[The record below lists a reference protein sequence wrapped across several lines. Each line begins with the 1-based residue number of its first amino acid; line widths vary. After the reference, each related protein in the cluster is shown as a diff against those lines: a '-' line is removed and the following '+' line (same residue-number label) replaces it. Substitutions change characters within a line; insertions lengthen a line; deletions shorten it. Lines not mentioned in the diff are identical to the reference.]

1 MLPDLMRDIGGSW
14 LHRHEFFFGLAFYG
28 KYGPD
33 ISVFS
38 SPLIAP
44 HSETLLQYC
53 QNASVNAN
61 LNKINILRE
70 AFFKKHVDLVY
81 PMDQDMLSSVDQSIR
96 SFMLHASPQQLI
108 KLKEFLLKYM

>member
-1 MLPDLMRDIGGSW
+1 MRDIGGSW

-53 QNASVNAN
+53 QNASVNADH
-61 LNKINILRE
+61 NKLNILRE
-70 AFFKKHVDLVY
+70 ASLKKHVDLVY

-96 SFMLHASPQQLI
+96 SFVLHASPPQLA
-108 KLKEFLLKYM
+108 KLRELLRKYV